1 MPGSCRSI
9 RRPLSALTA
18 FGLSAL
24 FLAGFGARSSIAV
37 AQGTHLWVQSQMEE
51 FEKGTPDGVAIE
63 SDGQL
68 RQGPG
73 LTEQLTTPST
83 FVWAV
88 VTDKTGQVFAGT
100 GTPADCAAAGRKK
113 GREAVHTL

>member
-1 MPGSCRSI
+1 MSGSTF
-9 RRPLSALTA
+9 AA
-18 FGLSAL
+18 
-24 FLAGFGARSSIAV
+24 
-37 AQGTHLWVQSQMEE
+37 AQGTHLWTQSQMEE

-83 FVWAV
+83 FVWSLAA
-88 VTDKTGQVFAGT
+88 DRT
-100 GTPADCAAAGRKK
+100 GTRLRWNRLAGFGAALVRAKGRK
-113 GREAVHTL
+113 AVHPL